1 MNNDLKNITE
11 TEQVRVL
18 GKSVSREIVQ
28 EIMNFG
34 VSQQQIIDVINL
46 LALELEDNN
55 LMRSI
60 VDLCKSNKTE
70 KLHV

>member
-1 MNNDLKNITE
+1 MNEDLKNISE
-11 TEQVRVL
+11 AEQVRVL

>member
-1 MNNDLKNITE
+1 MNSDLKDITE

-34 VSQQQIIDVINL
+34 VSQQQIIDVIVL
-46 LALELEDNN
+46 
-55 LMRSI
+55 
-60 VDLCKSNKTE
+60 V
-70 KLHV
+70 HVEIKISR

>member
-1 MNNDLKNITE
+1 MKKKHGDISDE
-11 TEQVRVL
+11 EQVDIL
-18 GKSVSREIVQ
+18 QAAAAREIVQ

-34 VSQQQIIDVINL
+34 VSQQQIVQIINL

-60 VDLCKSNKTE
+60 VGLCKNNKTE